1 MLALI
6 GSIREF
12 KGTHSTLN
20 GFFLRPVALDQ
31 ENHEGDMNARLL
43 SLILFT
49 ILMLETN
56 TCLAG
61 ETTITG
67 TASCVMPELFEFK
80 TQAITLSQSETL
92 QAPQPPVPSGASGNY
107 EVQKEEKLI
116 QTEKSALIRND
127 SGADTTVT
135 VYTVCAK

>member
-1 MLALI
+1 
-6 GSIREF
+6 
-12 KGTHSTLN
+12 
-20 GFFLRPVALDQ
+20 
-31 ENHEGDMNARLL
+31 MNARLL

-80 TQAITLSQSETL
+80 TQAITVSKSETS
-92 QAPQPPVPSGASGNY
+92 QIPQPPVPSGASGNY

-116 QTEKSALIRND
+116 QTEKNALIRND
-127 SGADTTVT
+127 SGADTKVT

>member
-1 MLALI
+1 
-6 GSIREF
+6 
-12 KGTHSTLN
+12 
-20 GFFLRPVALDQ
+20 
-31 ENHEGDMNARLL
+31 MNARLL
-43 SLILFT
+43 SLI
-49 ILMLETN
+49 ILAILLLETN

-80 TQAITLSQSETL
+80 TPAITGLKSEAP
-92 QAPQPPVPSGASGNY
+92 QVPQPPVPSGASGNY

-116 QTEKSALIRND
+116 QTEKSAIIRND
-127 SGADTTVT
+127 SGADTQVT